1 MPAEEAAIVRSSN
14 SSFDV
19 AVVGGGVIGL
29 AVAWR
34 AAGRGL
40 RLVVLER
47 GEPGAATS
55 SVAAGMIAPVSEALM
70 SEQRLLRLGLAS
82 AAAYPRFIAELQ
94 DATGLD
100 TGYLRCGTLAAAR
113 DRDEAEALERE
124 LAMRQELGLPVR
136 RLRPSEA
143 RRLEPSLAPTLRL
156 ALDVPDDHVIDP
168 RRLTA
173 VLAEAV
179 VRAGVVLRTRTEVA
193 AFTVSG
199 ERVTGVQLASGEQI
213 AADQVLVAGGVW
225 SSALSGIPEEMRVPL
240 RPVKG
245 QTLRLHDPAGP
256 GLLTRV
262 LRMLP
267 GYIAPR
273 GDGRYVLGAT
283 MEERGFDTTMT
294 AGAVFELLRDA
305 IELVPGL
312 SELVID
318 ELVAGLRPGT
328 PDNAP
333 VIGPG
338 ALRGLQWATGHYRH
352 GILLTPITA
361 EIAAGLLAGEEPSEL
376 AAAFSPDRFTCRAA
390 SGPRGLAVAT

>member
-1 MPAEEAAIVRSSN
+1 
-14 SSFDV
+14 
-19 AVVGGGVIGL
+19 
-29 AVAWR
+29 
-34 AAGRGL
+34 
-40 RLVVLER
+40 
-47 GEPGAATS
+47 
-55 SVAAGMIAPVSEALM
+55 
-70 SEQRLLRLGLAS
+70 
-82 AAAYPRFIAELQ
+82 
-94 DATGLD
+94 
-100 TGYLRCGTLAAAR
+100 
-113 DRDEAEALERE
+113 
-124 LAMRQELGLPVR
+124 
-136 RLRPSEA
+136 
-143 RRLEPSLAPTLRL
+143 
-156 ALDVPDDHVIDP
+156 
-168 RRLTA
+168 
-173 VLAEAV
+173 
-179 VRAGVVLRTRTEVA
+179 
-193 AFTVSG
+193 
-199 ERVTGVQLASGEQI
+199 
-213 AADQVLVAGGVW
+213 
-225 SSALSGIPEEMRVPL
+225 
-240 RPVKG
+240 
-245 QTLRLHDPAGP
+245 
-256 GLLTRV
+256 
-262 LRMLP
+262 MLP

-376 AAAFSPDRFTCRAA
+376 AAAFSPDRFTGRAA